1 MFHSSAL
8 AMEIDL
14 AVGSLL
20 LIAGLTITMLRLT
33 GRAGGLTQFRQSTW
47 LPTSEWLFL
56 ASIILYPTKAL
67 FAPWVCLALALLLL
81 LRPLVENGWL
91 QSALAWSSGQ
101 LMLPIVMIAASL
113 TLVFLPGL
121 LDAWELERQATE
133 LENRQNT
140 DWAAP
145 ILSEHTQTIGMT
157 DSGQPIPLFSAQIDS
172 DHLFNEIVWLGQGDW
187 DFRVIRMAESN
198 PDSNCH
204 GHVFAYDRH
213 WVMGRYVDTILR
225 ENQYS
230 EIDTPLEGD
239 VILYR
244 NFEGTPSHTGIIR
257 GRLPDG
263 SPLVESKWGTL
274 GIYLH
279 PAIDCPYGRDQISYH
294 RHPTKTTHHLDIE
307 PR

>member
-1 MFHSSAL
+1 
-8 AMEIDL
+8 MEIDL

-47 LPTSEWLFL
+47 LPTCEGLL
-56 ASIILYPTKAL
+56 LVSISLYPTKAL
-67 FAPWVCLALALLLL
+67 FAPWVCLALALLLVV
-81 LRPLVENGWL
+81 RP
-91 QSALAWSSGQ
+91 
-101 LMLPIVMIAASL
+101 
-113 TLVFLPGL
+113 LVFLPGL

-133 LENRQNT
+133 LENRQTT

-204 GHVFAYDRH
+204 GHVFAHDRH

-230 EIDTPLEGD
+230 EVDTPLEGD
-239 VILYR
+239 VVLYR

>member
-1 MFHSSAL
+1 
-8 AMEIDL
+8 
-14 AVGSLL
+14 
-20 LIAGLTITMLRLT
+20 
-33 GRAGGLTQFRQSTW
+33 
-47 LPTSEWLFL
+47 
-56 ASIILYPTKAL
+56 
-67 FAPWVCLALALLLL
+67 
-81 LRPLVENGWL
+81 
-91 QSALAWSSGQ
+91 
-101 LMLPIVMIAASL
+101 
-113 TLVFLPGL
+113 
-121 LDAWELERQATE
+121 
-133 LENRQNT
+133 
-140 DWAAP
+140 
-145 ILSEHTQTIGMT
+145 MT

-204 GHVFAYDRH
+204 GHVFAHDRH

-230 EIDTPLEGD
+230 EVDTPLEGD
-239 VILYR
+239 VVLYR

>member
-1 MFHSSAL
+1 M
-8 AMEIDL
+8 IDL
-14 AVGSLL
+14 AVGAILML
-20 LIAGLTITMLRLT
+20 AGLGISGLHILGYRGWFQK
-33 GRAGGLTQFRQSTW
+33 GRTEICLAGG
-47 LPTSEWLFL
+47 EWLL
-56 ASIILYPTKAL
+56 VASIILYPTKAL
-67 FAPWVCLALALLLL
+67 FAPWVCLALALLLVV
-81 LRPLVENGWL
+81 RPLVENGWL

-113 TLVFLPGL
+113 TLVFLPSL
-121 LDAWELERQATE
+121 LDAWELDRQATE

-204 GHVFAYDRH
+204 GHVFAHDRH

-230 EIDTPLEGD
+230 EVDTPLEGD
-239 VILYR
+239 VVLYR